1 VQSRLEHKL
10 DSKLFDVADKMEMK
24 VDDLKASAKLGAGEV
39 KQAAAR
45 LTRWPLD
52 RSSCTRSLTTGAG
65 GDGGIDHHQEL
76 TEISL
81 RFYSF
86 AIPFLLAASPRRPPA
101 GRPAGCTPRSSLS
114 TGAMGVLRRVREGGV
129 KVGDVYLLCLV
140 LGARPPRLSRTRSSN
155 SCCVTTRRQ
164 MRDEMEAAHAE
175 QAKQVA
181 PPSAGGLGDV
191 NRPGDPWS

>member
-65 GDGGIDHHQEL
+65 GDGGIDRHQEL

-81 RFYSF
+81 CFYSF

-129 KVGDVYLLCLV
+129 KVMCTSCAWCLV
-140 LGARPPRLSRTRSSN
+140 LARPGCHALDLVTAAASPPGDRCGMRWRRHTRSRPS
-155 SCCVTTRRQ
+155 RWPRP
-164 MRDEMEAAHAE
+164 RPAASE
-175 QAKQVA
+175 T
-181 PPSAGGLGDV
+181 
-191 NRPGDPWS
+191 